1 MISITW
7 STYRSQTHRDRK
19 QNSGSQGMGGE
30 DNKKLLLNR
39 YRISVW
45 DNENS
50 GGDDGSDDYTTIN
63 VNVLNARE
71 LHT

>member
-1 MISITW
+1 
-7 STYRSQTHRDRK
+7 
-19 QNSGSQGMGGE
+19 MGGE

-63 VNVLNARE
+63 VNVLNARK